1 MLMLDKD
8 SIQQILNDILESPEF
23 KESHR
28 YSDLLRYLVEESLA
42 ERTPKEIT
50 IGMRFFGKDA
60 SFNSKEDAS
69 VRVYLNNLRKKLEHY
84 YFTSEKPHS
93 HKLNIPVG
101 HYKVEF
107 IPITEKTTPL
117 PRKTPFRTYSFIAL
131 SIFAAF
137 GLGYFVNITVQPKQ
151 HAVEPPNPLWNDFVN
166 PYGRP
171 TLIVLGDYF
180 FLRER
185 NTISTYYRTITI
197 NSPDDYRQRVL
208 QDPSFAKRYEQNEF
222 TFLRPSAP
230 WGIVQILPILQN
242 SKNEF
247 SLKLA
252 SQFTVADF
260 KSNNIIFIGSLKTLF
275 GFQKFLHIFNI
286 DYTVNPSSIRITGGQ
301 KDSLSEFSLFN
312 QRGGTYEKDYAIVA
326 KGAGPDGSTILMLL
340 GLAES
345 GAIEATHAACDPLL
359 LKTIETKYS
368 IPSLKD
374 PYNFTL
380 VIGTEGMT
388 QAIFN
393 SNIRCFVINKPL
405 QNISDAA
412 PKDPS
417 ALIQ

>member
-1 MLMLDKD
+1 LLDAD
-8 SIQQILNDILESPEF
+8 SIERILNDILESPEF
-23 KESHR
+23 KDSRR

-60 SFNSKEDAS
+60 SFNSKEDAT

-107 IPITEKTTPL
+107 IPITEKMMAP
-117 PRKTPFRTYSFIAL
+117 PRKAPSRAYTFIVL
-131 SIFAAF
+131 GIVAAF
-137 GLGYFVNITVQPKQ
+137 GLGYFISMAVQPKQ
-151 HAVEPPNPLWNDFVN
+151 IPAQPPPNPLWNDFVN
-166 PYGRP
+166 PDGRP

-185 NTISTYYRTITI
+185 NTVSTYYRTITI
-197 NSPDDYRQRVL
+197 NTPDDYRQKVL
-208 QDPSFAKRYEQNEF
+208 QDPGFAKHYEPNEF
-222 TFLRPSAP
+222 TYLRPSAP

-242 SKNEF
+242 SKNGF

-252 SQFTVADF
+252 SQFTIADF

-275 GFQKFLHIFNI
+275 GFQKFLHIFHI
-286 DYTVNPSSIRITGGQ
+286 EYTANPSKVRITGVQ
-301 KDSLSEFSLFN
+301 KDSLSEFSLVD

-340 GLAES
+340 GFAES
-345 GAIEATHAACDPLL
+345 GAIEATHAACEPSL
-359 LKTIETKYS
+359 LKTIETKFS
-368 IPSLKD
+368 LPSLQD

-380 VIGTEGMT
+380 VIGTEGIT

-393 SNIRCFVINKPL
+393 SDIRCFVINKPL
-405 QNISDAA
+405 QNISDAS
-412 PKDPS
+412 KINS
-417 ALIQ
+417 TSVK